1 MLYELKTAFALDTA
15 IMNEQRRLV
24 FVVFGRTSDEFAREC
39 RYLEKLQV
47 LLVNMAIFYKLDTD
61 RVQEFNQLYEL
72 EEPCDVIVF
81 HRNKPTQF
89 NGRLKNRTLE
99 NILETEMIQMVK
111 QAYIKLN
118 KQFVLE
124 AQKRKQHDKS
134 KT

>member
-1 MLYELKTAFALDTA
+1 MLYELETAFALDTA

-39 RYLEKLQV
+39 AHLEKLQV

-72 EEPCDVIVF
+72 ESPCDVIVF

-89 NGRLKNRTLE
+89 NGKLKNRTLA
-99 NILETEMIQMVK
+99 NILDAEIIQMVK
-111 QAYIKLN
+111 QNYIKLN
-118 KQFVLE
+118 KQHALE
-124 AQKRKQHDKS
+124 GRARKHHGKRKI
-134 KT
+134 